1 MCRKT
6 AFFPPVSAGYGRT
19 GKHTGQSFLA
29 AQRGRKA
36 DFSTFIL
43 TVNLFRSLRAV
54 MGTAHDHNAET
65 LLAVMDTAAA
75 QFAILAPTIRIQ
87 EERPL
92 LLPLVAPAHKSRSGL
107 RSF

>member
-1 MCRKT
+1 
-6 AFFPPVSAGYGRT
+6 
-19 GKHTGQSFLA
+19 
-29 AQRGRKA
+29 
-36 DFSTFIL
+36 
-43 TVNLFRSLRAV
+43 

-65 LLAVMDTAAA
+65 LLAVTDTAAA

>member
-1 MCRKT
+1 
-6 AFFPPVSAGYGRT
+6 
-19 GKHTGQSFLA
+19 
-29 AQRGRKA
+29 
-36 DFSTFIL
+36 
-43 TVNLFRSLRAV
+43 

-65 LLAVMDTAAA
+65 LLAVMDTSAA

>member
-1 MCRKT
+1 MSKNGIFPACISWLWTDRKT
-6 AFFPPVSAGYGRT
+6 YRAVLS
-19 GKHTGQSFLA
+19 
-29 AQRGRKA
+29 RGSERLKSG
-36 DFSTFIL
+36 FSTFIL

-65 LLAVMDTAAA
+65 LLAVMDTSAA